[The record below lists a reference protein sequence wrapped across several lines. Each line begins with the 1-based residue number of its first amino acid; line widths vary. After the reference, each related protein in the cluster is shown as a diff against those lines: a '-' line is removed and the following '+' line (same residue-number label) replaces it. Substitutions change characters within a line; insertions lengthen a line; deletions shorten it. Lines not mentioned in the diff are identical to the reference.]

1 MSNRGYILIARHL
14 LSHPRFKP
22 RGAYSQFE
30 AWYWLIEF
38 AAFVDRDVAVCSG
51 RNQQIIRLEP
61 GQLTYSV
68 RYLAKAWRWSDKRVQ
83 RFLSA
88 LQLDQSVTTQTTTGQ
103 TVITLCNWSKYQ
115 RPDFEA
121 TTQTATPT
129 TTATTTNNKEGK
141 EKKEYT
147 PQNEP
152 AGFSDWYAAYP
163 KKKQPQAA
171 KRAYAKVIGGNLISE
186 SDLLAKTQAFAA
198 SWSDK
203 PQDQRRFIP
212 YPASWL
218 NAGSYDDELD
228 GGTEPVAAVRDP
240 RTFTNQDWQKRLR
253 YFQESDT
260 WMEAWGAEP
269 GQPGCLVPAHL
280 IVNPVSTSK
289 GVA

>member
-1 MSNRGYILIARHL
+1 MSNRGYILIARQL

-22 RGAYSQFE
+22 RGAFSQFE
-30 AWYWLIEF
+30 AWYWLIES
-38 AAFVDRDVAVCSG
+38 AAFMARDVAVCSG
-51 RNQQIIRLEP
+51 RNQQIIHLEP
-61 GQLTYSV
+61 GQLTYSI

-115 RPDFEA
+115 RPDFDA
-121 TTQTATPT
+121 TTQTATAT

-147 PQNEP
+147 PSKEP
-152 AGFSDWYAAYP
+152 NGFDDWYATYP
-163 KKKQPQAA
+163 KKKQPHAA

-186 SDLLAKTQAFAA
+186 SRLLAKTKAFAA

-203 PQDQRRFIP
+203 PKDQRQFIP

-218 NAGSYDDELD
+218 NAGGYDDEPD
-228 GGTEPVAAVRDP
+228 GADLVPVVRDP
-240 RTFTNQDWQKRLR
+240 RTFTDQDWQKRLT
-253 YFQESDT
+253 YFQESGT
-260 WMEAWGAEP
+260 WMEVWGAKP
-269 GQPGCLVPAHL
+269 GLPGCLVPAHL
-280 IVNPVSTSK
+280 ILTSVSA
-289 GVA
+289 GAA